1 MNTYKY
7 TYNEKE
13 DCFVVIEEPSNK
25 VLKLHFTMDNSMDE
39 ENKKK
44 SIFDIFKKKPKKDFV
59 LKATEQNPNFT
70 PDEVEEITKIVRS
83 NSDIAFYENLY
94 KNAYWSLSHGTQHN
108 LSGNGDIPIVVAAAI
123 ATKASGKGVA
133 RFYEK

>member
-1 MNTYKY
+1 
-7 TYNEKE
+7 
-13 DCFVVIEEPSNK
+13 
-25 VLKLHFTMDNSMDE
+25 MDNSMDE

-70 PDEVEEITKIVRS
+70 PNEVEEITKIVRS

-94 KNAYWSLSHGTQHN
+94 KNAYWSRSHSTHN
-108 LSGNGDIPIVVAAAI
+108 FSGNGDIPVVVAAAI
-123 ATKASGKGVA
+123 ATKAAGTIPDSPQII
-133 RFYEK
+133 